1 MHYMKRFSLGLACCI
16 SLAYAAVAQEST
28 VPLKP
33 APASKNSPANLQ
45 SPKFMRYVETSGQ
58 PKALEIAV
66 VHYESP
72 SVAGAEVDLVGA
84 VHIGEQSYYDQLNEL
99 FDKYDVVLYE
109 LVAEEGTV
117 IPKGGKR
124 EGAQH
129 PVAMLQESARTF
141 LGLKS
146 QLAEVDYTKKH
157 FVRAD
162 MTPQQIASKM
172 SERGDT
178 ALTVA
183 LSTLADVMRQQ
194 NLASREGKGTQPL
207 LNEDINLTELLTN
220 SLKAKQVL
228 AKQLTAS
235 GSLDEAL
242 GGALN
247 QMLVKDRNAAAAKVL
262 QQQLAAGKKRI
273 AIFYGAAHMEDFH
286 SRLVNDFGMQ
296 PSSTRWLTAW
306 DLTRS
311 GSSPLDNPAALL
323 QQLFEALE

>member
-1 MHYMKRFSLGLACCI
+1 MHCLKRFSIGLACCI
-16 SLAYAAVAQEST
+16 SLAYSAVAQEST
-28 VPLKP
+28 PLKP
-33 APASKNSPANLQ
+33 ADAAPKSSQAKVAT
-45 SPKFMRYVETSGQ
+45 PKFMRYVESAGR
-58 PKALEIAV
+58 PKALDVAV

-84 VHIGEQSYYDQLNEL
+84 VHIGEQSYYDQLNQL

-124 EGAQH
+124 EGNQH
-129 PVAMLQESARTF
+129 PVGMLQDTARTF

-146 QLAEVDYTKKH
+146 QLVEVDYTKKH

-162 MTPQQIASKM
+162 MTPQQISDKM

-194 NLASREGKGTQPL
+194 NLAAREGQGAQPL
-207 LNEDINLTELLTN
+207 LDENLNIADLLTN

-235 GSLDEAL
+235 GSLDETL
-242 GGALN
+242 GGTLN
-247 QMLVKDRNAAAAKVL
+247 QMLVKDRNTAAMKVL

-273 AIFYGAAHMEDFH
+273 AIFYGAAHMDDFH
-286 SRLVNDFGMQ
+286 GRLVNDFGMQ
-296 PSSTRWLTAW
+296 PASTRWLTAW